1 MIGMGDLMN
10 TIRKKKKIHI
20 KWKNILIALLILFL
34 LWNLP
39 KVFIKKEEKK
49 VEKKENQV
57 TEKQKEFEKIG
68 KEIDYY
74 NKDYLDRYLAYQLN
88 NKELEETQIIKDV
101 NMNLDQI
108 PYEYRLPSKNTNT
121 EKVLVNKYY
130 YLDENYVPDNLETI
144 DTKYASSNMRLVK
157 PAKEAFESL
166 SKKAKEENLQIIAMS
181 TYRSYQYQVN
191 LYNRYAK
198 EDGVEKADTYSG
210 RPGHSEH
217 QTGLAVD
224 VYNKKENYTNFG
236 KTKEYEWMQQHAH
249 EYGFILRFQEGKEK
263 ETGYEVE
270 EWHYRY
276 VGVEIA
282 TYIKEHNI
290 TLEEYYA
297 TKIKDW

>member
-39 KVFIKKEEKK
+39 KVFTKKEEKK

-166 SKKAKEENLQIIAMS
+166 SKRAQEENLQIIAMS

-249 EYGFILRFQEGKEK
+249 EYGFILRFPEGKEK

>member
-39 KVFIKKEEKK
+39 KVFTKKEEKK

-249 EYGFILRFQEGKEK
+249 EYGFILRFPEGKEK

>member
-1 MIGMGDLMN
+1 MN

-39 KVFIKKEEKK
+39 KVFTKKEEKK

-108 PYEYRLPSKNTNT
+108 PYEYKLPSKNTNT

-249 EYGFILRFQEGKEK
+249 EYGFILRFPEGKEK

>member
-39 KVFIKKEEKK
+39 KVFTKKEEKK

-108 PYEYRLPSKNTNT
+108 PYEYKLPSKNTNT

-249 EYGFILRFQEGKEK
+249 EYGFILRFPEGKEK